1 MKKKIE
7 DIINSLLSGEKLTFE
22 EQVFFEQWM
31 QKTENRNK
39 YYQLL
44 KIRSAIYANKASK
57 GIDYNKSWNQFQ
69 HRLKPERK
77 IKYYRS
83 YAAAAILAIGFFIA
97 FTTLRNTRETANRKI
112 AEITKVT
119 PDQKQVILT
128 LSTGQQVALSDSL
141 LPMMEKNGTTIQ
153 NTGSQLVYNP
163 TDTTSLQVYNTISI
177 PRGAEYK
184 LTLSDN
190 TVVWLNSESRLTYPV
205 AFKGTTRELKLEGEA
220 FFEVTKDVNKP
231 FIVHTSQFDIRVTGT
246 QFNIRT
252 YPEETVS
259 ATLAEGSIQL
269 EKDHQV
275 YRLVPGQQAY
285 LNGEEVKVKEVDLEE
300 AIAWR
305 FNAFSFKKI
314 PLEHIMNELSR
325 WYDINIF
332 YLNPEV
338 KELHFTAWFRRNT
351 PIQELLKTLEK
362 TQQIKLE
369 LKGKTLIVAKQV

>member
-141 LPMMEKNGTTIQ
+141 LPMMEK
-153 NTGSQLVYNP
+153 
-163 TDTTSLQVYNTISI
+163 
-177 PRGAEYK
+177 
-184 LTLSDN
+184 
-190 TVVWLNSESRLTYPV
+190 TVQR
-205 AFKGTTRELKLEGEA
+205 FKIRE
-220 FFEVTKDVNKP
+220 VSW
-231 FIVHTSQFDIRVTGT
+231 FIILR
-246 QFNIRT
+246 
-252 YPEETVS
+252 
-259 ATLAEGSIQL
+259 
-269 EKDHQV
+269 
-275 YRLVPGQQAY
+275 
-285 LNGEEVKVKEVDLEE
+285 
-300 AIAWR
+300 
-305 FNAFSFKKI
+305 I
-314 PLEHIMNELSR
+314 PLLSR
-325 WYDINIF
+325 YTIPSLFPGGQSTN
-332 YLNPEV
+332 
-338 KELHFTAWFRRNT
+338 
-351 PIQELLKTLEK
+351 
-362 TQQIKLE
+362 
-369 LKGKTLIVAKQV
+369 